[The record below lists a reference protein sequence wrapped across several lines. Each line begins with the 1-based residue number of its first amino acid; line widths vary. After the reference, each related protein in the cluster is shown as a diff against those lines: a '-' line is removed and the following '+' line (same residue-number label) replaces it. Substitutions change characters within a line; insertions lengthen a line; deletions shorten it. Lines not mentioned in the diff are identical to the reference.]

1 MCRRIALLD
10 PLRRSRGY
18 YFQKKRISYLILF
31 QEEKATFHHEGF
43 FWRCWFSGN
52 VGDNNAS
59 MWNFWYTNQSP
70 SKNCTHAYLS
80 PFPLLRDEHNS
91 TSYDSAIIYRGFW
104 TVLMLLGV
112 LTVVMA
118 SFFIICAAPFAS
130 HILYKAGG
138 GFFIIAGVL
147 FSLVVVMYV
156 IWVQAMAD
164 LENYTN
170 MKKMDCPDFAVY
182 KQGPVYQHIT
192 IAPNACFVLEVAQYT
207 INLWVSPVLVVP
219 EEMSL
224 VGFRTECGKAGMPP
238 VGCAF
243 KLALLPATVQR
254 SKKEQKLFPRIPKGT
269 HRKTLQEMAGKGSE
283 FSDHFV

>member
-1 MCRRIALLD
+1 MT
-10 PLRRSRGY
+10 G
-18 YFQKKRISYLILF
+18 
-31 QEEKATFHHEGF
+31 EKATFHHEGF

-112 LTVVMA
+112 LTVVAA
-118 SFFIICAAPFAS
+118 SFLIICAAPFAS

-182 KQGPVYQHIT
+182 CKHGKNYDCPQRRQCENEEKEARKEGEKDRDQECDQDECDISSTDYKYCVHLSLFCILRESQITLLMMTMLGQG
-192 IAPNACFVLEVAQYT
+192 
-207 INLWVSPVLVVP
+207 
-219 EEMSL
+219 
-224 VGFRTECGKAGMPP
+224 
-238 VGCAF
+238 
-243 KLALLPATVQR
+243 
-254 SKKEQKLFPRIPKGT
+254 
-269 HRKTLQEMAGKGSE
+269 
-283 FSDHFV
+283 